1 MIRRS
6 ISFIAFLFTLV
17 QGVYAWD
24 GLGTTA
30 NPYLIRNSAD
40 WQTLATEV
48 AAGNVADGTAFKLLG
63 DITIKT
69 PVGTVDHRFTGV
81 FDGDGHTITASLSV
95 NSGLIAPFAYV
106 TDATISH
113 LHVDGAI
120 RGGLHTAGIAGAVL
134 GTSTITDCRVSA
146 QITTFNENSMIVA
159 GGFVGHA
166 SSSQLTVEGC
176 LFDGSITATTNID
189 FSYAGAIV
197 GWCNDAANI
206 TVKNCVENG
215 SYVNINHAGM
225 NYVNGTPPSASVI
238 TSLNSYSIN
247 HNWVEVKHGYRVIY
261 LSDTYYPRYNPTNT
275 YPTTGIE
282 ASTVGV
288 MLGDTFYAGSGE
300 RVVIDEYEAGN
311 GFVGYNY
318 SVPNENIISEI
329 GVDGIIMPA
338 YDVYMSLYH
347 DFKGEGDEVKPYLIE
362 NEGDWMQ
369 FACNMGDNNY
379 NNKHYLLTSDIDI
392 HVRAGGVMKD
402 GNNNMDLC
410 FSGTFDG
417 GDHTITAYL
426 NGGDYTCPFYKLN
439 GGTIRN
445 LHVDG
450 EIRGGLHTSGLVG
463 GILGNG
469 NVNLIENCRISASI
483 SSTSTHA
490 GGFVGHASSSTTT
503 LRGCLFDGKIT
514 GSNLTYIG
522 YLVGWGGNS
531 SNIRFEDC
539 ASYRDNA
546 PQSVGAQGCQSD
558 LIWDGS
564 TNPATAR
571 CGTVKNTYG
580 WSCSVGERLITLS
593 SGTPGLTIS
602 VNNPDPAI
610 YTTSHLTADSFGS
623 ILLIDDIICATT
635 GGTYSFYL
643 NVPDG
648 LRIIDAAVNVNNS
661 SFYRDGQSNRYNLEL
676 PGNMVNSSV
685 SVTAT
690 ITSDQPFVGT
700 GTEDDP
706 YLIRN
711 TAEWV
716 KLAVTVSG
724 GNSYAGKVFRMTQDI
739 DCVGMSVGNL
749 ANRFSGIFDGDG
761 HTLTF
766 NSGTQ
771 FRPYSDYIAPFMGVN
786 GATFRHLHTAGK
798 IYSCAQYSGGIISQV
813 IGDTCVTRLY
823 DCHSSVT
830 IVSTIE
836 GDASNGGLVGAASN
850 AKRLVIERCTF
861 TGNLHKWFYQS
872 TNCGGFVGWSNVPV
886 TISESLFDPSNLS
899 FAEIITSGNNF
910 VRMADYSK
918 LTLQDCYTTFNF
930 DGSQQGTFVIDELY
944 TSDGVS
950 YEFVSNPDVTFNG
963 RGYHKT
969 GCWIR
974 TTLDPGIPFDH
985 WQDGVGGC
993 FISDPWTRNGLHQL
1007 KDLSHKPGLSAYT
1020 SAIPAAETERTL
1032 WGVKYRY
1039 LSRRDYHF
1047 FISDE
1052 DRVAKGWTFED
1063 DDNDANMVV
1072 YDSNNDA
1079 SEITAVVGYDQTAS
1093 DFLVTADG
1101 VQGVQIHNDLVG
1113 DWRAHTHLGIIA
1125 PHAFR
1130 NCTGFERLY
1139 FVDTDANNY
1148 NTLLHFDFMI
1158 DVGAFEGCTNFK
1170 ELMLMQY
1177 TTRGDN
1183 HWEGLT
1189 PRQTFRV
1196 ADDAFAG
1203 CTKLRISVRADHYQS
1218 FLSSAVWKN
1227 HQSRFIPYEATDAD
1241 FTVEGVKY
1249 RWYRDVATEDNDGVK
1264 NDEAG
1269 KADMM
1274 TRLILWNGL
1283 YQQFSA
1289 ASLLDTQD
1297 DCNVYYASVVGVDD
1311 EDIDDLG
1318 GTMKIYNDP
1327 GSYWNYKAIT
1337 LNANAIAGN
1346 THVRNIEFWQTNGR
1360 SENSFS
1366 DLKFVIP
1373 NGAFQG
1379 CSNLK
1384 ELRLFYYVQDGDD
1397 RWMSLGP
1404 KDVIPGDN
1412 LFGLASAD
1420 EMLAMT
1426 EEQKAEQLNL
1436 TPNGFKILVSTELY
1450 PDFKDDPNW
1459 KPYLAYIEPVDYSP
1473 SARGEFSNGGLTYD
1487 YMTSPGG
1494 IMQSSQVVSQDVSWW
1509 TAPRIAI
1516 EVALAAYSVSSFV
1529 SQQGIVESTNLA
1541 SGEAWLAVTKT
1552 GSEVNI
1558 QQAAV
1563 RAADGYVAAFANA
1576 TTENLATVVTQFASS
1591 QTAIGSIQSVVSGD
1605 IFAQMLK
1612 MGIVNANG
1620 TIIATAETMK
1630 TLSFG
1635 DLALVKA
1642 VMCQFAQH
1650 QAAKAAGTLA
1660 TEQALYKSAEQ
1671 AWKTLAIKRLI
1682 AAKMDL
1688 GHAGIK
1694 ALAYAVNPASVATTT
1709 ASLISSKCWG
1719 GSGSYNADALNKG
1732 MRENILSNIHQVGLV
1747 GGGYVITTPQKN
1759 LVYHTYI
1766 KSVGNE
1772 VADAVIYAGFDND
1785 NNSNT
1790 SNRTMTFMPKAF
1802 RNKTNLKTIKFHDIS
1817 GQSSNTGMSFL
1828 FTIPDSAFV
1837 GCTALTEFST
1847 LLQTD
1852 NNGTRALGPENFI
1865 LAGDSIFAGLDST
1878 KFHIVIDPL
1887 RKQDFLDN
1895 DSWAPLKRFFTYQ
1908 SAVPADKYSEYGAKY
1923 AYAYEQNSIKKE
1935 NKVQGHLI
1943 EHTMVTGPDNEFI
1956 TGHQGAVKLCND
1968 IGVYNNYQL
1977 DEVMAKAFK
1986 GNKNL
1991 RSVSFVDL
1999 YGAGAFGDCYT
2010 DLQVH
2015 IGDSAFMD
2023 CSNLAD
2029 LDLLYMVTDG
2039 DNHIEPMTPQM
2050 ITIGKGVFEGTQARI
2065 KMMPQQ
2071 VAWFEADSSWAE
2083 YKDRFMPCVV
2093 RFTDPS
2099 LKSALKDMAYYD
2111 PANTG
2116 TDPAM
2121 WDDYLDMAR
2130 IAGAG
2135 FSWLDG
2141 KLRGSSIHSFA
2152 EFKYFESVGL
2162 DYVGAL
2168 WFSDCHNLGNIVLP
2182 STIKRIEEAAFSHSN
2197 IKEIELPASVTYIGT
2212 NAFKGTSMNTI
2223 VVRSETPAQLGANAF
2238 QPYTNLKI
2246 YVPAAKVNEYKTAW
2260 SDYASYIVGDDTYKV
2275 NKVVTVTASGQLASK
2290 LGLTIIKEDSKV
2302 RYINGPYAKYDSLT
2316 VIGPLNGEDVAV
2328 LRHLMGANAW
2338 ESEFTDGQLRYLN
2351 LWDADLRRDDN
2362 NSYNGYGVDEYLE
2375 KDNWV
2380 GEYMFHNCNA
2390 LETVILPKSVTEIG
2404 ENTFQEAYGLKRIA
2418 VGSGTTKY
2426 TRDLLQDLTGIEEL
2440 VFLTQSHA
2448 TSESSDPWE
2457 ASIQQVYTLP
2467 SQLGDYLGDPGLTR
2481 QAQDINSPFSTDDIM
2496 WALAGAGH
2504 FFPSE
2509 YLELESIEGVFNGN
2523 TTIRDLDEFYKFH
2536 NVKELKSTFN
2546 GMNALETVT
2555 LPVGIDSIYV
2565 TAFGGCTNLKEIH
2578 VSSDSVPGLAADAF
2592 NALPSDFRILVPKSL
2607 CKLYRT
2613 KWPQYA
2619 DHINPDKDY
2628 SSDEIMTVTVTEP
2641 NTLAEKLGLTVT
2653 IDTHTLGS
2661 YGGDIYF
2668 VNSLKGDYS
2677 KIHKLKVI
2685 GPISSGDLS
2694 VLRHLA
2700 GYTPWTDC
2708 RNVLAPLEYIDLYD
2722 ANLVYTPYDC
2732 ASDKYYSMSTM
2743 EHGLMDQNVN
2753 NQLPPYAF
2761 LKAYNLKTLILPR
2774 TCTEVKSRAMQ
2785 ECEGLETLVIGDK
2798 CTTFNWNSLDDD
2810 AMLTRLYILS
2820 ETKLNITT
2828 EDFIWRN
2835 LCNNYNPTF
2844 DAFYVRPS
2852 LYEQYLNDDKYT
2864 GSSWQRTNNVSKGDF
2879 EDDESFAAFGSHAA
2893 ATIDD
2898 LTEVYSVDGWFD
2910 NHTGVKD
2917 LTALGYAAIS
2927 ELRAQDMQKLT
2938 QLEKVALPITLDT
2951 IQDGVFAAS
2960 PNLRYVDM
2968 LMCDGTLIE
2977 DDIKVHGLARLGIDT
2992 LKTLVYLPQE
3002 YGTAHGINV
3011 VVNNS
3016 TGMSAET
3023 FRLVDGKDYCVPYA
3037 FEAGGVVNT
3046 RRLTGKGQAYTAC
3059 LPYEVTFDP
3068 AEAVVYKPAERDG
3081 NIVTFRQVEGNT
3093 MEALKPYVIR
3103 LTDRSATLSVDEV
3116 RNIPA
3121 SGGTLS
3127 AAVNQWDVTGY
3138 SMRGTFDR
3146 IDNAKASEMRLMMLA
3161 GNEWTEVPS
3170 NNANAYIAP
3179 FRAYMLQS
3187 GGSYTQSRGLT
3198 MLLSDG
3204 DTTGVDSIRTIDT
3217 DGTERYFDLYG
3228 RELPGKPESGIYIH
3242 NGNKIMS
3249 NE

>member
-1 MIRRS
+1 M
-6 ISFIAFLFTLV
+6 
-17 QGVYAWD
+17 
-24 GLGTTA
+24 
-30 NPYLIRNSAD
+30 
-40 WQTLATEV
+40 LAAKV
-48 AAGNVADGTAFKLLG
+48 DSGKVADGTAFKLLG

-69 PVGTVDHRFTGV
+69 PVGTAAHRFKGV

-95 NSGLIAPFAYV
+95 NSGLTAPFAYV

-120 RGGLHTAGIAGAVL
+120 QGGLHTAGIAGSVL

-146 QITTFNENSMIVA
+146 QINTFNENSMIVA
-159 GGFVGHA
+159 GGLVGHA

-176 LFDGSITATTNID
+176 VFDGSITATTNID

-197 GWCNDAANI
+197 GWCNDAADI
-206 TVKNCVENG
+206 AVQNCVENG
-215 SYVNINHAGM
+215 SYVNISHTGM
-225 NYVNGTPPSASVI
+225 NYKNGNQPSASAI
-238 TSLNSYSIN
+238 TSLNSYSLI
-247 HNWVEVKHGYRVIY
+247 HNWSEVKHGYRIIY
-261 LSDTYYPRYNPTNT
+261 LSNTFTPDFYPTDT
-275 YPTTGIE
+275 YPTAGIVASATGLK
-282 ASTVGV
+282 T
-288 MLGDTFYAGSGE
+288 GDYFYAGSGE
-300 RVVIDEYEAGN
+300 QVTINGEYVS
-311 GFVGYNY
+311 GFSGYNF
-318 SVPNENIISEI
+318 SVDVNSVTVVS
-329 GVDGIIMPA
+329 GDYVLTMPQS
-338 YDVYMSLYH
+338 DVYMSILH
-347 DFKGEGDEVKPYLIE
+347 DFKGAGDQDNPYLIE
-362 NEGDWMQ
+362 NEGDWLQ
-369 FACNMGDNNY
+369 FAYNMGDGNY
-379 NNKHYLLTSDIDI
+379 NNKHYLLTNDIDI

-402 GNNNMDLC
+402 GNNDIDLC

-417 GDHTITAYL
+417 GDHTITAFL

-450 EIRGGLHTSGLVG
+450 DIRGGLHTSGLVG
-463 GILGNG
+463 GILGNE
-469 NVNLIENCRISASI
+469 NANLIENCRVSASI
-483 SSTSTHA
+483 SCTSTHA

-531 SNIRFEDC
+531 SNIRFENC
-539 ASYRDNA
+539 AAYKVNSSL
-546 PQSVGAQGCQSD
+546 SVGGNGCQSD

-602 VNNPDPAI
+602 VNNPDSVV
-610 YTTSHLTADSFGS
+610 YTTSHLTADNSGKT
-623 ILLIDDIICATT
+623 LLIDDIICATT
-635 GGTYSFYL
+635 GGSYGFYL

-648 LRIIDAAVNVNNS
+648 LRIINAAVNVDGS
-661 SFYRDGQSNRYNLEL
+661 SFYRDGQTNRYNLEL
-676 PGNMVNSSV
+676 PGNMVNSSA

-985 WQDGVGGC
+985 WQDGVSGC

-1007 KDLSHKPGLSAYT
+1007 KDLSHKPGLNAYT

-1183 HWEGLT
+1183 HWDGLT
-1189 PRQTFRV
+1189 PGQTFRV

-1241 FTVEGVKY
+1241 FTVKGVKY

-1289 ASLLDTQD
+1289 ASLLDTKD

-1311 EDIDDLG
+1311 NDIDSEG

-1346 THVRNIEFWQTNGR
+1346 THVRNIEFWQTYGR

-1373 NGAFQG
+1373 NNAFQG

-1412 LFGLASAD
+1412 IFGLATAD
-1420 EMLAMT
+1420 EM
-1426 EEQKAEQLNL
+1426 AEMNESQREAQEALR
-1436 TPNGFKILVSTELY
+1436 PSGFKILVSTELY

-1459 KPYLAYIEPVDYSP
+1459 QPYLAYIEPVDYSP
-1473 SARGEFSNGGLTYD
+1473 SARGEFSYGGMTYD

-1516 EVALAAYSVSSFV
+1516 EVAMAAYTIGSFASAQGTFQASMAAHGEAAHVYFEAADVVAGQQAIVQAAEAQVANIVNVEGRQAIIDLISQYALTEGGKASMEKAVSGFAFNQLV
-1529 SQQGIVESTNLA
+1529 SMGVVDKA
-1541 SGEAWLAVTKT
+1541 SGAL
-1552 GSEVNI
+1552 
-1558 QQAAV
+1558 
-1563 RAADGYVAAFANA
+1563 
-1576 TTENLATVVTQFASS
+1576 
-1591 QTAIGSIQSVVSGD
+1591 
-1605 IFAQMLK
+1605 
-1612 MGIVNANG
+1612 
-1620 TIIATAETMK
+1620 IATAETLGML
-1630 TLSFG
+1630 TDG
-1635 DLALVKA
+1635 ELALVRGA
-1642 VMCQFAQH
+1642 VFHFAQR
-1650 QAAKAAGTLA
+1650 QATKAASTLA
-1660 TEQALYKSAEQ
+1660 TQQAILKSAEQ
-1671 AWKTLAIKRLI
+1671 SWRSLIIRSQIAGRLN
-1682 AAKMDL
+1682 L
-1688 GHAGIK
+1688 GHSGIK
-1694 ALAYAVNPASVATTT
+1694 ALAYAVNPASVATST
-1709 ASLISSKCWG
+1709 AGLISSKCWG
-1719 GSGSYNADALNKG
+1719 GSGTYNADAMNKG

-1766 KSVGNE
+1766 KSVGND
-1772 VADAVIYAGFDND
+1772 VTNAVIYAGFDND

-1802 RNKTNLKTIKFHDIS
+1802 RNKTNLQTVKFHDIS

-1852 NNGTRALGPENFI
+1852 DNGTRALGPENFI

-1887 RKQDFLDN
+1887 RKQDYLDN
-1895 DSWAPLKRFFTYQ
+1895 ESWAPLKRFFTYQ
-1908 SAVPADKYSEYGAKY
+1908 SAVPAKKYSEYGANY

-1943 EHTMVTGPDNEFI
+1943 EHTMVTGPDDEFI

-1977 DEVMAKAFK
+1977 DEVMAKSFK

-2093 RFTDPS
+2093 LLSD
-2099 LKSALKDMAYYD
+2099 LGIKKALKEMAYYD

-2116 TDPAM
+2116 TDPAY
-2121 WDDYLDMAR
+2121 WDDYADFAR
-2130 IAGAG
+2130 IGGAG

-2141 KLRGSSIHSFA
+2141 KFTAQKDNIYSFA
-2152 EFKYFESVGL
+2152 DFRWFESVGL
-2162 DYVGAL
+2162 DYVGAH
-2168 WFSDCHNLGNIVLP
+2168 WFEGCSKLGNIKLP
-2182 STIKRIEEAAFSHSN
+2182 STIKTIGGKAFNGCTSLQ
-2197 IKEIELPASVTYIGT
+2197 EIELPQNVTTIQDNAFDGCTNLNVIIVKGDTPASIGT
-2212 NAFKGTSMNTI
+2212 GVFHKHEGL
-2223 VVRSETPAQLGANAF
+2223 Q
-2238 QPYTNLKI
+2238 I
-2246 YVPAAKVNEYKTAW
+2246 YVPGAKVSQYRTAW
-2260 SDYASYIVGDDTYKV
+2260 SEYASYIVGDDSYYV
-2275 NKVVTVTASGQLASK
+2275 NKTVIVSAAGQLASK
-2290 LGLTIIKEDSKV
+2290 LGLTVIKEDSKI

-2316 VIGPLNGEDVAV
+2316 VIGPLNGDDVAV

-2351 LWDADLRRDDN
+2351 LWDADLKKDTEH
-2362 NSYNGYGVDEYLE
+2362 SYNGYGVDEYLE
-2375 KDNWV
+2375 KENWV

-2418 VGSGTTKY
+2418 VGRNTTQY

-2440 VFLTQSHA
+2440 VFLTTTHA

-2457 ASIQQVYTLP
+2457 APIQQVYTLP
-2467 SQLGDYLGDPGLTR
+2467 SQLGDYMGDVNLTR
-2481 QAQDINSPFSTDDIM
+2481 QAQDITSPFSTDEVM
-2496 WALAGAGH
+2496 WALANKGH

-2509 YLELESIEGVFNGN
+2509 YLELESVENIFMDN
-2523 TTIRDLDEFYKFH
+2523 TGITDLDEFYLFQ
-2536 NVKELKSTFN
+2536 NVKELEYTFS
-2546 GMNALETVT
+2546 GMTNLETIT
-2555 LPVGIDSIYV
+2555 LPSSIESIDV
-2565 TAFGGCTNLKEIH
+2565 NAFAACTKLKTIH
-2578 VSSDSVPGLAADAF
+2578 ISSVNVIDADENAAPGSPESQPQFVLPTLAADAF
-2592 NALPSDFRILVPKSL
+2592 SDLPADFRILVPKSL

-2613 KWPQYA
+2613 KWVQYA

-2653 IDTHTLGS
+2653 TDTHTLGS

-2685 GPISSGDLS
+2685 GPISCGDLS
-2694 VLRHLA
+2694 VLRHLS

-2722 ANLVYTPYDC
+2722 ADLVYTPYDC

-2785 ECEGLETLVIGDK
+2785 ECEGLESLVIGDK

-2820 ETKLNITT
+2820 ESKLNITT

-2852 LYEQYLNDDKYT
+2852 LYELYLDDDKYT

-2879 EDDESFAAFGSHAA
+2879 EDDESFAVFGSHAA

-2917 LTALGYAAIS
+2917 LTALGFAAIS

-2938 QLEKVALPITLDT
+2938 QLEKVALPMTLDT
-2951 IQDGVFAAS
+2951 IQDNLFSAS

-2968 LMCDGTLIE
+2968 LMCNSTLIE
-2977 DDIKVHGLARLGIDT
+2977 DDIKAHGLAKLGIDT
-2992 LKTLVYLPQE
+2992 LKTLVYLPKE
-3002 YGTAHGINV
+3002 YGAAHGVNV
-3011 VVNNS
+3011 VVNDG

-3023 FRLVDGKDYCVPYA
+3023 FRIVDGKDYCVPYG
-3037 FEAGGVVNT
+3037 FDAGSVVNT

-3068 AEAVVYKPAERDG
+3068 DEAIVYKPAEREG
-3081 NIVTFRQVEGNT
+3081 NTVTFRQVEGNT
-3093 MEALKPYVIR
+3093 MEAQKPYVIR
-3103 LTDRSATLSVDEV
+3103 LTDRNATLNVDDA
-3116 RNIPA
+3116 RAIPA
-3121 SGGTLS
+3121 SGGALS
-3127 AAVNQWDVTGY
+3127 AAVNQWDVPGY

-3146 IDNAKASEMRLMMLA
+3146 IDNAKASDMRLMMLA
-3161 GNEWTEVPS
+3161 GNEWTEVPA
-3170 NNANAYIAP
+3170 NNVNAYIAP

-3187 GGSYTQSRGLT
+3187 GGSSVQGRGLT
-3198 MLLSDG
+3198 MMLSDG
-3204 DTTGVDSIRTIDT
+3204 DATGIDTIRTVDT

-3242 NGNKIMS
+3242 NGKKIIS